1 MSSIENHETKHYNRN
16 KGSSFISNKGG
27 RKDGVVE
34 SEVAKLFRRSKGDP
48 VSQQDLLRL
57 RNKYDD
63 QELVDQIQEA
73 FFEKQNEIKRRA
85 GKFAKLIRER
95 YSDANYP
102 FHKLLAKALKY
113 KKKYNLSDDEFA
125 EFKRQYEQD
134 LGGSQTHESL
144 LPNTNLSKVLG
155 RVSIDTQGSGFKVS
169 DDDYRVL
176 QELLRLHE
184 ETRPLHAQ
192 IILQSL
198 TYTDCA
204 FEAVSGEYRP
214 DLGHNPGCHIHPVI
228 AAMFLPKL
236 QVFEDHFLFANI
248 GGIVKA
254 RFEKAS
260 LRTKPDYELFY
271 SLVTDPN
278 DVICDSAS
286 AIKDLLN
293 RANLQRHLWNSV
305 LHLRNG
311 QYFNCSTQEFLM
323 AVDMCKLNKYDTPD
337 LVYGRYDGTVVK
349 RLIAAFSFRPTV
361 VATTPIYSL
370 VTSNPYVN
378 NVVPVVTSL
387 PMINLRLP
395 SAIHDQTPVN
405 LSEALEQSQWF
416 MENGQIVPK
425 NQSLIY
431 SRGVLI
437 FYVDRRSHILR
448 VGDNQPFNF
457 NRLPAAIAGFERLND
472 RKVHFDPS
480 FKIRDDEY
488 ELRSVVICETNNKM
502 EQSKQVIIGSSTL
515 IMKHQDPEN
524 NVFDSEYLKYD
535 PLGVRDSYV
544 NANTGA
550 TERNGPVT
558 IISGHPDLTS
568 ASGSQNFTEESECRG
583 TIFIY
588 QLKKDSSQGVVQ
600 Y

>member
-1 MSSIENHETKHYNRN
+1 MSSIENQETKHYNRN
-16 KGSSFISNKGG
+16 KGSSFHSNKGG
-27 RKDGVVE
+27 RKEGVVE
-34 SEVAKLFRRSKGDP
+34 NEVQKLFKRAKGEP

-57 RNKYDD
+57 RNKLDD
-63 QELVDQIQEA
+63 AELVDQIQEA
-73 FFEKQNEIKRRA
+73 FFEKQTQIRKRA
-85 GKFAKLIRER
+85 SKFAKLIREK
-95 YSDANYP
+95 YSDVNYP
-102 FHKLLAKALKY
+102 FHKLLAKALQY

-134 LGGSQTHESL
+134 LGGSNSNQVL
-144 LPNTNLSKVLG
+144 LPSTNLSKVLG
-155 RVSIDTQGSGFKVS
+155 RVSIDTAGNGFKVS

-176 QELLRLHE
+176 QELLRLYE

-204 FEAVSGEYRP
+204 YEALSGKYKQE
-214 DLGHNPGCHIHPVI
+214 LGHNPGCHIHPVI

-248 GGIVKA
+248 GGIVKS
-254 RFEKAS
+254 RFDKSA

-278 DVICDSAS
+278 DVICDHGS

-311 QYFNCSTQEFLM
+311 QYYNCSTSEFLM

-387 PMINLRLP
+387 PMVNLRLP
-395 SAIHDQTPVN
+395 SAIHDSTPVN
-405 LSEALEQSQWF
+405 LQDALEQSQWF

-437 FYVDRRSHILR
+437 FFVDRRSHILR
-448 VGDNQPFNF
+448 VGDVQPFDF
-457 NRLPAAIAGFERLND
+457 NRLPSAIAGFERLND
-472 RKVHFDPS
+472 RQVNFDTQ
-480 FKIRDDEY
+480 FRIREDVY
-488 ELRSVVICETNNKM
+488 QLRSVVICETNNKIDAN
-502 EQSKQVIIGSSTL
+502 KQVIIGSSTL
-515 IMKHQDPEN
+515 IMKHQDVEQEIYDN
-524 NVFDSEYLKYD
+524 EFLKYD

-544 NANTGA
+544 NTTSNQVETNDPITQIAGN
-550 TERNGPVT
+550 R
-558 IISGHPDLTS
+558 DLSSS
-568 ASGSQNFTEESECRG
+568 ADDENFMDMARCRG

-588 QLKKDSSQGVVQ
+588 QLKKDASEGIVQ
-600 Y
+600 I

>member
-1 MSSIENHETKHYNRN
+1 MSSIENSETKHYNRN
-16 KGSSFISNKGG
+16 KGSSYNSNKGG
-27 RKDGVVE
+27 KGNVVE
-34 SEVAKLFRRSKGDP
+34 SEVQKLFRRAKGES
-48 VSQQDLLRL
+48 VSQHDLLRL

-63 QELVDQIQEA
+63 EELVDQIQEA
-73 FFEKQNEIKRRA
+73 FFERQQQIRKRA
-85 GKFAKLIRER
+85 GKFARLIRER
-95 YSDANYP
+95 YSDVNYP
-102 FHKLLAKALKY
+102 FHKLLAKALRY

-125 EFKRQYEQD
+125 EFKRQYEQE
-134 LGGSQTHESL
+134 LHGRRSQDVL

-155 RVSIDTQGSGFKVS
+155 KVTIDAQGSGFKVS

-176 QELLRLHE
+176 QELLRLYE

-192 IILQSL
+192 IILQSM

-204 FEAVSGEYRP
+204 YEAISGKYHQE
-214 DLGHNPGCHIHPVI
+214 LGHNPGCHIHPVI
-228 AAMFLPKL
+228 AAMFLPKM
-236 QVFEDHFLFANI
+236 QVIEDHFLFANV

-254 RFEKAS
+254 RFEKSA

-278 DVICDSAS
+278 DVICDQGS

-311 QYFNCSTQEFLM
+311 QYYNCSTQEFLM

-337 LVYGRYDGTVVK
+337 LVYGRYDGTVIK
-349 RLIAAFSFRPTV
+349 RLVAAFSFRPTV

-370 VTSNPYVN
+370 VTNNPYVH

-387 PMINLRLP
+387 PMVNLRLP
-395 SAIHDQTPVN
+395 SAIHDKTPVD
-405 LSEALEQSQWF
+405 LSDALEQSQWF

-431 SRGVLI
+431 SRGVLV

-448 VGDNQPFNF
+448 VGDVHPFNF

-472 RKVHFDPS
+472 REVNFDTQ
-480 FKIRDDEY
+480 FKIREDTY
-488 ELRSVVICETNNKM
+488 LLRSVVLCETNNKID
-502 EQSKQVIIGSSTL
+502 QAKQLIIGSSA
-515 IMKHQDPEN
+515 IVMVHQDPEN
-524 NVFDSEYLKYD
+524 NKFDSEYLKYD
-535 PLGVRDSYV
+535 PLGVRDSYQ
-544 NANTGA
+544 NPTNNT
-550 TERNGPVT
+550 TERNDPIT
-558 IISGHPDLTS
+558 IIPGTRDLS
-568 ASGSQNFTEESECRG
+568 SNADSENFMDMARCRG

-588 QLKKDSSQGVVQ
+588 QLKKDASEGIVQ